1 MTTEEAMMGLYE
13 MEMRPPAYEPAAEI
27 AAEDPDTQGILDS
40 AEGGTPMPNIPEM
53 AAVWDAW
60 TDAIDLVFNDE
71 LTAEEALEDAVE
83 AILLALGYED

>member
-1 MTTEEAMMGLYE
+1 
-13 MEMRPPAYEPAAEI
+13 
-27 AAEDPDTQGILDS
+27 
-40 AEGGTPMPNIPEM
+40 MPNIPEM